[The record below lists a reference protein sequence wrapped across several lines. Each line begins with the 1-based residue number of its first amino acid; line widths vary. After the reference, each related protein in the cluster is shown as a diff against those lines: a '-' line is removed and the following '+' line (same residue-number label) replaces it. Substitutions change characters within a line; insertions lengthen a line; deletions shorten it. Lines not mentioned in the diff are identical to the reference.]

1 MKCSWI
7 ISIENHMNVNA
18 FCDIWA
24 RVMFFKSQNCNLRT
38 WKTSRVTIY
47 HEIHSR
53 SYQFF
58 FYNIL
63 NKITKRTK
71 RKRDRHASTHTQLCN
86 GWLLNCSL
94 VLFEPQ
100 FQQLRR
106 KKTSLKLFWVLQLKQ
121 TKGFIHIESSV
132 NWKRV
137 QYRNPVLHAMTFLC
151 FRLWPV
157 RNEIFFKYR

>member
-1 MKCSWI
+1 MIYGLKWCFS
-7 ISIENHMNVNA
+7 N
-18 FCDIWA
+18 
-24 RVMFFKSQNCNLRT
+24 SQNCNLRT
-38 WKTSRVTIY
+38 WKTSRNTFTFIP
-47 HEIHSR
+47 I
-53 SYQFF
+53 F

-71 RKRDRHASTHTQLCN
+71 RKRDHHASTHTQLCN